1 MIMNPSHLARIPAAT
16 PSSISCAFAFAFALG
31 SLLVCAPK
39 VYAQS
44 NAGTTAAAFLEIPA
58 GARSIA
64 MGEAYVSMADDASAM
79 YWNPAGI
86 TRFTLNQAAFETTE
100 WFAGTRLTYTAAAV
114 HVGKSTIGAS
124 VYMFDG
130 GLMDVTTLTY
140 PDGTGEEFSVQDI
153 SLGLTYARALTE
165 SFALGITAKMV
176 QSRIWRMRANSVAL
190 DLGFQYDMPVEGLRM
205 GFSIRNFGNEMS
217 LSGDNSFVRVDLDPQ
232 NAGNNDG
239 IPGNLLLKSWDL
251 PLIFRLGM
259 DYALVRTL
267 DHSVRIAADAV
278 YPNNNANYVNA
289 GAEYGFRNVLFLRAG
304 MSHVFLSETYGLGR
318 LRAGVGLRVAD
329 RIGVDYAY
337 SERGELGGVNTISV
351 SVLF

>member
-1 MIMNPSHLARIPAAT
+1 MNPRITSSVLSLAAA
-16 PSSISCAFAFAFALG
+16 ALL
-31 SLLVCAPK
+31 SAAPRLA
-39 VYAQS
+39 AQS

-64 MGEAYVSMADDASAM
+64 MGEAYVSLADDASSM

-86 TRFTLNQAAFETTE
+86 TRFRVNEAAFETTE

-114 HVGKSTIGAS
+114 KVRGSYLGAS

-140 PDGTGEEFSVQDI
+140 PEGTGEEFSVQDI
-153 SLGLTYARALTE
+153 ALGLTYARALTE
-165 SFALGITAKMV
+165 SFSLGVTAKMV
-176 QSRIWRMRANSVAL
+176 QSRIWRMRASSLAL
-190 DLGFQYDMPVEGLRM
+190 DLGFQYAMPLEGLRM
-205 GFSIRNFGNEMS
+205 GFSIRNFGSEMR
-217 LSGDNSFVRVDLDPQ
+217 LSGDNTFVRVDLDPQ

-239 IPGNLLLKSWDL
+239 IPGDLLLKSWDL

-259 DYALVRTL
+259 DYTVLQTL
-267 DHSVRIAADAV
+267 DHRLVVAADAV

-289 GAEYGFRNVLFLRAG
+289 GAEYGFRKVLFLRAG
-304 MSHVFLSETYGLGR
+304 MSHLFLTDTYGLGR

-337 SERGELGGVNTISV
+337 SERGELGGVNTIAV